1 MEVSLDAQRDTMRR
15 TLLASCGAFLYSL
28 VILISY
34 SLGYILIDSQQLIIL
49 ICVFWSG
56 HIANIIFVHLRH
68 RKRILAPS
76 MTLPHMVW
84 AIIFVSII
92 LYHTV
97 DVRPALMMAYL
108 TILPFGAFRL
118 QWRGFLGITLFTLS
132 CYALALFLLQQTRPG
147 HWFPE
152 IEAIIGLT
160 FLLAMFGYCT
170 VGHEFSVMRERLS
183 SSNEQLKLALD
194 KIEEL
199 AITDELTGLYNRR
212 HLLKVLEQQRAIA
225 NREGSPFV
233 LAFIDLDKFK
243 LINDQY
249 GHGIGDAVLREFSE
263 LLKDSVREVDL
274 VSRYG
279 GEEFVL
285 LLNGVGIETAAVVFE
300 RIRSAVE
307 ELRFSEE
314 NLAMTIS
321 VGITEYQ
328 APEVAKDTLG
338 RADKLLYQAKQGG
351 RNRVVQDS
359 VSNNVKQTV

>member
-1 MEVSLDAQRDTMRR
+1 MEVSLDFQRDTMRR
-15 TLLASCGAFLYSL
+15 TLLASSGALLYSF
-28 VILISY
+28 VILICY
-34 SLGYILIDSQQLIIL
+34 SLGYILIDSQQLIIVL
-49 ICVFWSG
+49 SAFWSG
-56 HIANIIFVHLRH
+56 HIASIIFVYSRH
-68 RKRILAPS
+68 RRNIIAPS

-84 AIIFVSII
+84 AILFVSII

-97 DVRPALMMAYL
+97 DIRPALMMAYL

-118 QWRGFLGITLFTLS
+118 QWRGFFGITLFTLS

-160 FLLAMFGYCT
+160 FLLAMFGYCAI
-170 VGHEFSVMRERLS
+170 GHEFSVMRDRLS
-183 SSNEQLKLALD
+183 DSNEQLTSALA

-199 AITDELTGLYNRR
+199 AITDELTGLSNRR
-212 HLLKVLEQQRAIA
+212 HLLNILEQQQAIA

-249 GHGIGDAVLREFSE
+249 GHGIGDEVLRSFSE
-263 LLKDSVREVDL
+263 LLQDSVREVDL

-285 LLNGVGIETAAVVFE
+285 LLNGVGIETASIVVE
-300 RIRSAVE
+300 RIRQAVE
-307 ELRFSEE
+307 LLTFSQPD
-314 NLAMTIS
+314 LKMTIS
-321 VGITEYQ
+321 VGITEYH
-328 APEVAKDTLG
+328 APESITDVLE
-338 RADKLLYQAKQGG
+338 RADKLLDEAKREG
-351 RNRVVQDS
+351 RNRVVQE
-359 VSNNVKQTV
+359 TVDARLEALE